1 MFDLMFAAVLSGM
14 RAAEA
19 AEQSQPEPIQFNLVP
34 EIPTRKTN
42 EKDWRELV
50 RQDFSLE
57 EESDCP
63 VFFQK
68 EVTGFGVLRV
78 TPLYSQETPE

>member
-1 MFDLMFAAVLSGM
+1 MFDLMFAAALSGM

-34 EIPTRKTN
+34 ESPTRKTS

-50 RQDFSLE
+50 RQDFELE
-57 EESDCP
+57 EQSECP
-63 VFFQK
+63 IFFQK

-78 TPLYSQETPE
+78 TPLCSQEIPE